1 MDKSITQGKCYLCGQ
16 IFDKKLMTKH
26 LKSCLK
32 KLSLSQQKKTSTDTI
47 KLFHVIV
54 EGKYEPEY
62 WMHLATRS
70 DAYLYDLD
78 NFLRDIWLE
87 CCNHLSAFYIGEN
100 TYLSQCSQPCYDKE
114 EEMDIKLKEILKPKL
129 KFTHEYDFGSTTEL
143 KLRVMSEYESE
154 SQKESI
160 RIIARNEALLI
171 LCDVCGK
178 KATRVCGS
186 CMGINDEAWFCD
198 KCAEKHDCSSAY
210 LLPIA
215 NSPRVGV
222 CGYCGEED

>member
-62 WMHLATRS
+62 WMHLAAQS

-100 TYLSQCSQPCYDKE
+100 TYLSQCSQPRYDKE

-160 RIIARNEALLI
+160 SIIARN
-171 LCDVCGK
+171 
-178 KATRVCGS
+178 
-186 CMGINDEAWFCD
+186 
-198 KCAEKHDCSSAY
+198 
-210 LLPIA
+210 
-215 NSPRVGV
+215 
-222 CGYCGEED
+222 

>member
-1 MDKSITQGKCYLCGQ
+1 
-16 IFDKKLMTKH
+16 
-26 LKSCLK
+26 
-32 KLSLSQQKKTSTDTI
+32 
-47 KLFHVIV
+47 
-54 EGKYEPEY
+54 
-62 WMHLATRS
+62 
-70 DAYLYDLD
+70 
-78 NFLRDIWLE
+78 
-87 CCNHLSAFYIGEN
+87 
-100 TYLSQCSQPCYDKE
+100 
-114 EEMDIKLKEILKPKL
+114 MDIKLKEILKPKL